1 MEENTSYNFFL
12 DYKDNR
18 QTKTSVCLSQLIMI
32 SPLISGIMLS
42 LTYLI
47 FGERFTL
54 FHMNLLCIVI
64 TFFTLII
71 VGFAIDFRKAQN
83 IKQNFSIKSIKERTK
98 QSPEA
103 LLIICSFL
111 WMIFAGFF
119 APNFPS
125 DFDVSATLSDGTY
138 YQEGLIYFFV
148 YIIIFIS
155 AKNLHSNN
163 AKKNCLIMFITTTTI
178 VCILTLFFH
187 HKELIFYWQNNT
199 NWANAFINSNHLG
212 YVLCLST
219 SLLSV
224 VFCLTKKIKTKVFIG
239 FLLALHMFVC
249 MFNDTLG
256 SNLAI
261 TFGIILLPIVF
272 SIKSKK
278 FDWPSFIPFVLWI
291 AISYICIPLAKP
303 MDSTYTNLLNQIVG
317 VFKDLF
323 QITKDPV
330 SEEAKLAGT
339 NRWELWLD
347 AFETIKKY
355 PIFGDGNM
363 IEKPHNEYLQF
374 ASHSGILCVILYIAG
389 LVVLMVKGIK
399 YFKQLSPLSIATLFT
414 VMCYAINAFFG
425 NTKQYVYPFF
435 MVILGFAINS
445 LNQDIKKYKDNK
457 VINISQEQNNAS

>member
-224 VFCLTKKIKTKVFIG
+224 VFCLTKK
-239 FLLALHMFVC
+239 
-249 MFNDTLG
+249 
-256 SNLAI
+256 
-261 TFGIILLPIVF
+261 
-272 SIKSKK
+272 
-278 FDWPSFIPFVLWI
+278 
-291 AISYICIPLAKP
+291 
-303 MDSTYTNLLNQIVG
+303 
-317 VFKDLF
+317 
-323 QITKDPV
+323 
-330 SEEAKLAGT
+330 
-339 NRWELWLD
+339 
-347 AFETIKKY
+347 
-355 PIFGDGNM
+355 
-363 IEKPHNEYLQF
+363 
-374 ASHSGILCVILYIAG
+374 
-389 LVVLMVKGIK
+389 
-399 YFKQLSPLSIATLFT
+399 
-414 VMCYAINAFFG
+414 
-425 NTKQYVYPFF
+425 
-435 MVILGFAINS
+435 
-445 LNQDIKKYKDNK
+445 
-457 VINISQEQNNAS
+457 